1 VFGASAHLPEFSTG
15 WQAEDMSRPAFP
27 SLGDPNVAWS
37 RSSDS
42 SSERF
47 ALGLTRAD
55 VDEFRALIHRE
66 CDESL
71 SLEEAWKRATEVLT
85 LFRMLLGPLP
95 EDQASPAYPQT
106 QVLTASREAGI
117 TE

>member
-1 VFGASAHLPEFSTG
+1 MPTPAPASLP
-15 WQAEDMSRPAFP
+15 A
-27 SLGDPNVAWS
+27 PNVSCSHPGDAPN
-37 RSSDS
+37 
-42 SSERF
+42 ERF

-66 CDESL
+66 CGESL
-71 SLEEAWKRATEVLT
+71 SHEEAWTRATEVLA

-95 EDQASPAYPQT
+95 EDQSCSTYPQAG
-106 QVLTASREAGI
+106 VLTGSHGAGI

>member
-1 VFGASAHLPEFSTG
+1 MSKSAS
-15 WQAEDMSRPAFP
+15 P
-27 SLGDPNVAWS
+27 SLDRPNVACS
-37 RSSDS
+37 QPDGIAN
-42 SSERF
+42 ERF

-71 SLEEAWKRATEVLT
+71 SHEEAWQRAAEVLA

-95 EDQASPAYPQT
+95 EDQPGSTYPQAEP
-106 QVLTASREAGI
+106 LTGSRGAGI

>member
-1 VFGASAHLPEFSTG
+1 MPTPAPASLP
-15 WQAEDMSRPAFP
+15 
-27 SLGDPNVAWS
+27 DPNVS
-37 RSSDS
+37 CSTPSDAPN
-42 SSERF
+42 ERF

-66 CDESL
+66 CGEPL
-71 SLEEAWKRATEVLT
+71 SPEEAWTRATEVLA

-95 EDQASPAYPQT
+95 EDQSGTTYPQA
-106 QVLTASREAGI
+106 QALTALPGAGI